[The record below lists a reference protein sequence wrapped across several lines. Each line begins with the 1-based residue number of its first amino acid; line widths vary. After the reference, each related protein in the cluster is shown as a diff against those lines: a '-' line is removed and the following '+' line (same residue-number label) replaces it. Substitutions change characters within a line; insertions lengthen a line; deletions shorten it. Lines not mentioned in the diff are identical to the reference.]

1 MKINKIIYSFM
12 ATAALLLTACSPDD
26 HNLSKPDFESGDL
39 VHGSAF
45 SVTVDA
51 DNTVTLKSLLDNSY
65 NCYWIQPNG
74 RSQGNEVKFQ
84 LPFAG
89 SYEVTFGVDT
99 RGGIVYGSPYRFQI
113 TTNNM
118 SLLEDPLYAYLTGGV
133 GKSKKWVPC
142 DKDYGV
148 GQCTA
153 PVMYCNPDDVLND
166 GSNSTDIGIN
176 HMKPNWDPGFQSWLI
191 PADDPYMDSYMV
203 FSLDDV
209 NGCSITEY
217 RGEAGSKGAST
228 GTTTTG
234 KWTLNVSDKN
244 HPTLSFSDA
253 FSMHNTSFDAVC
265 DNYTT
270 DIIIT
275 ELTPYMLQLATM
287 RTNSEGA
294 WWIIW
299 NFIAADVQEGTVQIP
314 SDEVNYLDPAKPV
327 LPEISD
333 LETKLFTTDINGVEF
348 QGAEMTYQVSTDA
361 AYDWLWWNGGSA
373 AWESVIKG
381 DYGKNWAP
389 KFDEEAV
396 AESELTLTK
405 KGTYSYGEISG
416 TYTITDSKIIFDNEI
431 SFFTVTGD
439 ERTIEVKG
447 KEWQVFKC
455 DPGSELVLGVA
466 DGTDTEGNTNSYL
479 VVNFTYKAV
488 GGGQEGPTV
497 VPFDASKLW
506 LGLEQ
511 NKYFRCQLY
520 NPWGDGNNAIDP
532 ANVKLKKNQKINVTF
547 KLSGFTFSQTAKMV
561 LCCNRGSEQ
570 GWETECFGYSRA
582 IDVNADGTYT
592 VSWTNDTGS
601 TVKWDDG
608 ESALTMTMQFDGYAT
623 LPDEDYASHCT
634 VESITIE

>member
-1 MKINKIIYSFM
+1 M

-176 HMKPNWDPGFQSWLI
+176 HMKPNWDPGYQSWLI

-253 FSMHNTSFDAVC
+253 FSMHNTGFDAVC

-532 ANVKLKKNQKINVTF
+532 ANVKQKKNQKINVTF

-608 ESALTMTMQFDGYAT
+608 VSALTMTMQFDGYAT

>member
-253 FSMHNTSFDAVC
+253 FSMHNTGFDAVC

-373 AWESVIKG
+373 AWESVING

-405 KGTYSYGEISG
+405 KGAYSYGEISG

-608 ESALTMTMQFDGYAT
+608 ASALTMTMQFDGYAT

>member
-1 MKINKIIYSFM
+1 MKVKKILYLLM
-12 ATAALLLTACSPDD
+12 ATAGLLLTACSPDD

-51 DNTVTLKSLLDNSY
+51 DNTVTLKSLLDDSY

-89 SYEVTFGVDT
+89 TYEVTFGVDT
-99 RGGIVYGSPYRFQI
+99 RGGVVYGAPYKFEI

-118 SLLEDPLYAYLTGGV
+118 SLLEDPLYTYLTGGV
-133 GKSKKWVPC
+133 GKSKKWVPV

-148 GQCTA
+148 GQCTG

-166 GSNSTDIGIN
+166 GSGDTNIGIS

-191 PADDPYMDSYMV
+191 PESDPYMDSYMV

-209 NGCSITEY
+209 NGCSMIEY
-217 RGEAGSKGAST
+217 RGEAGTKSAST
-228 GTTTTG
+228 GTTLSG
-234 KWTLNVSDKN
+234 KWNLNLSDKN
-244 HPTLSFSDA
+244 HPTLSFTDTY
-253 FSMHNTSFDAVC
+253 SMHNTGFNEVC

-287 RTNSEGA
+287 RTNSEGS

-299 NFIAADVQEGTVQIP
+299 NFIAEDVQNGTVEIP
-314 SDEVNYLDPAKPV
+314 SGDVNYLTPTTPV
-327 LPEISD
+327 LPEIDD
-333 LETKLFTTDINGVEF
+333 LTTKLFTTDISGVEF
-348 QGAEMTYQVSTDA
+348 VGAEMTYQVSQDA
-361 AYDWLWWNGGSA
+361 AYDWLWWNGGSS
-373 AWESVIKG
+373 AWESVIKEN
-381 DYGKNWAP
+381 YGTNWAP
-389 KFDEEAV
+389 KWDEDAV
-396 AESELTLTK
+396 AENELTLTK
-405 KGTYSYGEISG
+405 KGEYTYGEQTG
-416 TYTITDSKIIFDNEI
+416 TYTISDSKIVFDSEV

-439 ERTIEVKG
+439 ERTIQVKG

-466 DGTDTEGNTNSYL
+466 DGKDANGNTNSYL
-479 VVNFTYKAV
+479 VVNLTYKAV
-488 GGGQEGPTV
+488 GGGETGPV
-497 VPFDASKLW
+497 IVPFDASKVNNYIEA
-506 LGLEQ
+506 GS
-511 NKYFRCQLY
+511 YFRCQLY
-520 NPWGDGNNAIDP
+520 NPWGGGNDAIDP
-532 ANVKLKKNQKINVTF
+532 ANVKLKKNQKVNVTVT
-547 KLSGFTFSQTAKMV
+547 LSGFTFSQPAKMV

-570 GWETECFGYSRA
+570 SWETDCFNYSRA
-582 IDVNADGTYT
+582 ITVNGDGTYT

-608 ESALTMTMQFDGYAT
+608 ASALTITMQYDGYAT
-623 LPDEDYASHCT
+623 LPDEDYASHCMI
-634 VESITIE
+634 ESITIE

>member
-1 MKINKIIYSFM
+1 M

-176 HMKPNWDPGFQSWLI
+176 HMKPNWDPGYQSWLI

-253 FSMHNTSFDAVC
+253 FSMHNTGFDAVC

-608 ESALTMTMQFDGYAT
+608 VSALTMTMQFDGYAT

>member
-1 MKINKIIYSFM
+1 MKVNRIIHSLM
-12 ATAALLLTACSPDD
+12 ATAALLLTACSPDSYS
-26 HNLSKPDFESGDL
+26 LSKPDYEPGDL
-39 VHGSAF
+39 VEGSAF

-51 DNTVTLKSLLDNSY
+51 DNTVTLKSLLDKSY

-84 LPFAG
+84 LPFSG
-89 SYEVTFGVDT
+89 TYEVTFGVDT
-99 RGGIVYGSPYRFQI
+99 RGGVVYGTPYKFEV

-133 GKSKKWVPC
+133 GKSKKWVPV
-142 DKDYGV
+142 DRDYGV
-148 GQCTA
+148 GQCTG

-166 GSNSTDIGIN
+166 GSGSTDIGIN

-191 PADDPYMDSYMV
+191 PEDDAYMDSYMV

-209 NGCSITEY
+209 NGCSLTEY

-228 GTTTTG
+228 GTTLTG
-234 KWTLNVSDKN
+234 KWNLNLTDKN
-244 HPTLSFSDA
+244 HPTLSFTDTY
-253 FSMHNTSFDAVC
+253 SMHNAGFDAVC

-270 DIIIT
+270 NIVIT

-299 NFIAADVQEGTVQIP
+299 NFIAEDVQNGTVEIP
-314 SDEVNYLDPAKPV
+314 SEEVSYLEATLPV
-327 LPEISD
+327 LPEIEG
-333 LETKLFTTDINGVEF
+333 LEEKIFTTDINGVEF
-348 QGAEMTYQVSTDA
+348 QGAEMTFKVSEEA
-361 AYDWLWWNGGSA
+361 AYDWLWWNGGTS
-373 AWESVIKG
+373 AWESVTKG
-381 DYGKNWAP
+381 NYGTNWAP
-389 KFDEEAV
+389 MWGDEALEQ
-396 AESELTLTK
+396 ELTLTK
-405 KGTYSYGEISG
+405 KGTYTYGETEG
-416 TYTITDSKIIFDNEI
+416 TYTLIDGVITFDNPI
-431 SFFTVTGD
+431 TFFTVVGDDRTVELTGQA
-439 ERTIEVKG
+439 
-447 KEWQVFKC
+447 WQVFKC

-466 DGTDTEGNTNSYL
+466 DGKDANGNVNVYK
-479 VVNFTYKAV
+479 VVNFTYKEV
-488 GGGQEGPTV
+488 GGGQTGPTV

-506 LGLEQ
+506 VGLEAG
-511 NKYFRCQLY
+511 KYFRCQLY

-532 ANVKLKKNQKINVTF
+532 ANVKLKKNQKISVTF
-547 KLSGFTFSQTAKMV
+547 RLSGFTFLQPAKMV

-570 GWETECFGYSRA
+570 SWETDCYSYDRA
-582 IDVNADGTYT
+582 ITVDKDGSYT

-608 ESALTMTMQFDGYAT
+608 ASALSMTMQFVDYAT

>member
-1 MKINKIIYSFM
+1 MKTNKIIYSFM

-176 HMKPNWDPGFQSWLI
+176 HMKPNWDPGYQSWLI

-253 FSMHNTSFDAVC
+253 FSMHNTGFDAVC

-608 ESALTMTMQFDGYAT
+608 VSALTMTMQFDGYAT

>member
-1 MKINKIIYSFM
+1 M

-176 HMKPNWDPGFQSWLI
+176 HMKPNWDPGYQSWLI

-253 FSMHNTSFDAVC
+253 FSMHNTGFDAVC

-373 AWESVIKG
+373 AWESVING

-608 ESALTMTMQFDGYAT
+608 ASALTMTMQFDGYAT

>member
-176 HMKPNWDPGFQSWLI
+176 HMKPNWDPGYQSWLI
-191 PADDPYMDSYMV
+191 PADDAYMDSYMV

-228 GTTTTG
+228 GTTLTG
-234 KWTLNVSDKN
+234 KWNLNLSDKN
-244 HPTLSFSDA
+244 HPTLSFTDA
-253 FSMHNTSFDAVC
+253 YSMHNTGFDAVC

-270 DIIIT
+270 DIVIT

-287 RTNSEGA
+287 RTNTEGA

-299 NFIAADVQEGTVQIP
+299 NFIAADVQDGTVQIP
-314 SDEVNYLDPAKPV
+314 SDDVNYLDPSKPV

-373 AWESVIKG
+373 AWESVING
-381 DYGKNWAP
+381 NYGKNWAP

-405 KGTYSYGEISG
+405 KGAYTYGETSG

-608 ESALTMTMQFDGYAT
+608 ASALTMTMQFDGYAT

>member
-253 FSMHNTSFDAVC
+253 FSMHNTGFDAVC

-373 AWESVIKG
+373 AWESVING

-608 ESALTMTMQFDGYAT
+608 ASALTMTMQFDGYAT